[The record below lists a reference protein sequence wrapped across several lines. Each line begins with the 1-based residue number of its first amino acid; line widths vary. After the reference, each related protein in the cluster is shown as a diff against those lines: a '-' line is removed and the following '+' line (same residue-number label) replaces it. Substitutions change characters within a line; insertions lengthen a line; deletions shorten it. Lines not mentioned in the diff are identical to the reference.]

1 MCVGGGG
8 TKTHTIVAKVS
19 ISWLEVTIL
28 PMGNAKRKK
37 GRGSSELGTH
47 HCGEGVHELL
57 GGDDLAHGESK
68 EKQGERESSE
78 LGTHHCGEGVHELLG
93 GDDLAHGECDE
104 ADTAV
109 VHEVHKH
116 VIAGPAL
123 QHLATANTGVLTN
136 QNLGCGRECVR
147 ACVCVRA
154 RVCVRALKCV
164 MCE

>member
-1 MCVGGGG
+1 MCVCVGGGG

-37 GRGSSELGTH
+37 GRG
-47 HCGEGVHELL
+47 
-57 GGDDLAHGESK
+57 
-68 EKQGERESSE
+68 SSE